1 MAYGISIEH
10 QQGWKLVYSG
20 DTRPCDNLVE
30 MGKDATL
37 LIHEATLEDDMIKEA
52 IEKRHSTTAEAV
64 EIGKR

>member
-64 EIGKR
+64 EIGRR

>member
-20 DTRPCDNLVE
+20 DTRPCDN
-30 MGKDATL
+30 
-37 LIHEATLEDDMIKEA
+37 DMIKEA